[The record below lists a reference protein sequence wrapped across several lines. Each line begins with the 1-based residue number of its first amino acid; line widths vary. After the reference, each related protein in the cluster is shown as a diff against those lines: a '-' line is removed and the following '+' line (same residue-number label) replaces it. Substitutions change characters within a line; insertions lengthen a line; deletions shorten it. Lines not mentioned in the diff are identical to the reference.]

1 MIASLQMPNF
11 LDSTFF
17 RRSVLATVY
26 PDDINVERDY
36 NADHNI
42 CAQVTTRDAKGSLL
56 SKSSM
61 CEGEAS

>member
-26 PDDINVERDY
+26 PDDINVERHY

-42 CAQVTTRDAKGSLL
+42 CAQVIIRDAKRSLL